1 MSGEILRRKLRFIY
15 YACKRNTAKHL
26 WVLYNIVPMAF
37 FDKCLR
43 GTIWADKQVK
53 SMVAD
58 DTVFSVL
65 YDKFLFW
72 GILVGILTFAW
83 MFYAMLRYRASIVP
97 DTTEVDHI
105 VVGSFPVERHNT
117 KLEVMFYVLP
127 TIIVVWLVVLA
138 LSSNTAVWVIPDEDD
153 AFDIEVIGQQWFW
166 EFEYRDQ
173 LTWQDDPRSSGID
186 ITWGDNDSLT
196 DDFLRVQHTSSA
208 NATNMTVTINGDSNT
223 YGLDTIAGSTTLQ
236 TTFNKFVPASVVVE
250 DADGNEL
257 HQWGHIPI
265 NHKLS
270 TAAGDHLIV
279 PCDDEVVLN
288 LFSYTSDYSQLNST
302 YWGVQHSFWL
312 PEWGV
317 KEDLVP
323 GLEGGTFMWF
333 LPDDAGTFNIRC
345 AEYCGLDHSKMI
357 GYVDVV
363 SWYDEKTRE
372 YQNCDSDSGVAKQ
385 GGEY

>member
-1 MSGEILRRKLRFIY
+1 MLL
-15 YACKRNTAKHL
+15 
-26 WVLYNIVPMAF
+26 NIEPTAF

-43 GTIWADKQVK
+43 GTIWAVNQVK

-72 GILVGILTFAW
+72 GILVGIITFAW
-83 MFYAMLRYRASIVP
+83 MFYAMIRYRASIIP
-97 DTTEVDHI
+97 DTTDVDHI
-105 VVGSFPVERHNT
+105 VVGSFPVDRHNT
-117 KLEVMFYVLP
+117 KVEVLFYVLP

-138 LSSNTAVWVIPDEDD
+138 LSSNTAVWVIPDEEE

-166 EFEYRDQ
+166 EFEYKDE
-173 LTWQDDPRSSGID
+173 LTYQDDSRVSGID
-186 ITWGDNDSLT
+186 VVWGSNLT
-196 DDFLRVQHTSSA
+196 VQHTSNA
-208 NATNMTVTINGDSNT
+208 DATNMTVTVNGDSTT
-223 YGLDTIAGSTTLQ
+223 YGLDTLVGSTMIDTS
-236 TTFNKFVPASVVVE
+236 FNRFVSALVSVE
-250 DADGNEL
+250 DAEGNEL
-257 HQWGHIPI
+257 HRWGHIPI
-265 NHKLS
+265 SHKLS

-323 GLEGGTFMWF
+323 GLEGGTMMWF
-333 LPDDAGTFNIRC
+333 LPDDPGTFNIRC

-363 SWYDEKTRE
+363 SPIENGIEYCDEDT
-372 YQNCDSDSGVAKQ
+372 GVKKQ
-385 GGEY
+385 GGAN